1 MKKALQTLVVTLLML
16 SLLLPLAGRAGQ
28 ESFVVEPQLYLNT
41 GAAKP
46 VYENSDDASAVL
58 RELGTGEAFELLSLN
73 DSWAEVL
80 VFSEAGDRLH
90 GWVKPEGLRQKNADD
105 GSALAIVNSP
115 DPYTR
120 VHLRQN
126 AGRDSKSLGKYFSG
140 VVARVLEQANDSW
153 TKVRIGS
160 LEGFIETSRLAL
172 DGPVGSVPVLI
183 PTVLVNYQDGFS
195 LTLRAGQSYQSE
207 KQGAVPNG
215 QPVRVLGVTEEFAHV
230 LTEEGKTGFMMA
242 SALTPQPVYAD
253 IVPEA
258 FIPRPDGSLSVIDNP
273 DGQGAHLRSRGST
286 ASESLGLYPN
296 GTEVVVTGGTD
307 YWKQVWVDGKTG
319 YMMAQLIRGFVPEEF
334 QEDGDD

>member
-1 MKKALQTLVVTLLML
+1 MKKTLNAILRSLLML
-16 SLLLPLAGRAGQ
+16 SLLLPLAGQAGQ
-28 ESFVVEPQLYLNT
+28 ESFVVEPQLYLNA
-41 GAAKP
+41 GAARP
-46 VYENSDDASAVL
+46 VYENSSDDSAVL
-58 RELGTGEAFELLSLN
+58 RELGQGEAFELLSLN

-90 GWVKPEGLRQKNADD
+90 GWVKPEGLRQKNAFD
-105 GSALAIVNSP
+105 GAALAIVNSP

-120 VHLRQN
+120 VHLRQSDS
-126 AGRDSKSLGKYFSG
+126 RDSKSLGKYYSG
-140 VVARVLEQANDSW
+140 VVVRILQQLGVSW
-153 TKVRIGS
+153 TGVRIGS
-160 LEGFIETSRLAL
+160 LEGFMETSQLVL
-172 DGPVGSVPVLI
+172 DGPVGSVPSAI
-183 PTVLVNYQDGFS
+183 PTVLVSYQDGFS

-207 KQGAVPNG
+207 KQGAVQNG

-242 SALTPQPVYAD
+242 SGLDPQPVYAD
-253 IVPEA
+253 VAPAA

-273 DGQGAHLRSRGST
+273 GGQGAHLRSRGST
-286 ASESLGLYPN
+286 SSESLGLYPN

-334 QEDGDD
+334 QEDGND